1 MPGADAA
8 PCEPVGTSSA
18 KSWLR
23 PGLALLSASGLL
35 FSGCGNDPNPEPL
48 RQTRADGSPW
58 VVRYAGLSE
67 DPRSFDPQFMYDQMS
82 RRVLEA
88 VYDTLLEYHP
98 MKTDPYEVQAGLL
111 AEMPQKEV
119 SADGKTSYRC
129 QLKEVARF
137 HDDPCF
143 PGGKGRP
150 VVAEDVHYAFQRLCD
165 PKVESPFLST
175 LAEYLVGLQEAHDA
189 VPPGGKFDYA
199 QRLPGVEVLDRLSF
213 RLHLRKPYPQIIYW
227 LAMHCTTPVAREA
240 VEYYD
245 GQEHAGVR
253 RPDFHKF
260 HAVGTGPYRIQE
272 YKPRQRVRLERVE
285 GYATTTF
292 PTDGFPPEKAE
303 WLQQFAGRPL
313 PLCDEVHFAIIR
325 ENIPIFILTRQGYLD
340 GMAVNKDAFNAML
353 TPARE
358 LAPKYRERG
367 MFLEKD
373 VEPSTFWIS
382 FNMDDPVVGKNPQL
396 RQALSCASDAQTYSD
411 IFYSS
416 VAPVAEQLVP
426 PGLFGHDR
434 AWRNPYGYDLEKAKR
449 LMTGAGYPGG
459 RTPGGQPLELTL
471 DCAAVGS
478 EDRQRVEFVQRN
490 FERLGV
496 RVKVIENT
504 FAHLLSKQDTGDFQM
519 ADGTGWGADYP
530 DPENFFFLLYS
541 KNVPPAGKN
550 ISRFRNAEFDRLFEQ
565 MATMEN
571 TPERLAIVQ
580 QMNALV
586 AEECPQILSFHKAYY
601 SAVQPW
607 APRTHNNLM
616 LEGGMKYLTLDPAQ
630 RSRLRAEWNRRPL
643 WPLFTLGGLVA
654 VALGYAVRWNRR
666 LNA

>member
-1 MPGADAA
+1 MGFGIFLQA
-8 PCEPVGTSSA
+8 
-18 KSWLR
+18 
-23 PGLALLSASGLL
+23 
-35 FSGCGNDPNPEPL
+35 GCGNNPNPEPL
-48 RQTRADGSPW
+48 RTTRNDGSPW
-58 VVRYAGLSE
+58 LVRYGGLSE

-98 MKTDPYEVQAGLL
+98 MKTDPYEVRPALL
-111 AEMPQKEV
+111 AEMPLKEI
-119 SADGKTSYRC
+119 SADGKISYLC
-129 QLKEVARF
+129 KLKTVAKY

-143 PGGKGRP
+143 AGGKGRA

-165 PKVESPFLST
+165 PKVESPFLSN
-175 LAEYLVGLQEAHDA
+175 LAEYIVGMQDAHDA
-189 VPPGGKFDYA
+189 AEKNDGVFDYSA
-199 QRLPGVEVLDRLSF
+199 RLPGLEVLDAHTF
-213 RLHLRKPYPQIIYW
+213 RLHLTKPYPQIIYW

-245 GQEHAGVR
+245 GEEHDGEL

-260 HAVGTGPYRIQE
+260 YAVGTGPYRIRE
-272 YKPRQRVRLERVE
+272 YTPRQRVRLERVE

-303 WLQQFAGRPL
+303 WLQQFAGAPL
-313 PLCDEVHFAIIR
+313 PLTDEVHFSIIR

-373 VEPSTFWIS
+373 IDVSTFWIS
-382 FNMDDPVVGKNPQL
+382 FNMDDPLLGKNRKL
-396 RQALSCASDAQTYSD
+396 RQALSCAYDGQTYSD
-411 IFYSS
+411 IFYNS

-426 PGLFGHDR
+426 PGLFGYDR
-434 AWRNPYGYDLEKAKR
+434 HFENPYGYDLDKAKR
-449 LMTGAGYPGG
+449 LLAEAGYPGG
-459 RTPGGQPLELTL
+459 RDASGRVLELTM
-471 DCAAVGS
+471 DCAATGS
-478 EDRQRVEFVQRN
+478 EDRQRVEFVQRG
-490 FERLGV
+490 FERLGIK
-496 RVKVIENT
+496 VKIIENT
-504 FAHLLSKQDTGDFQM
+504 FAHLLRKEDTGDFQM

-550 ISRFRNAEFDRLFEQ
+550 ISRYRSPEFDRLFEQ

-571 TPERLAIVQ
+571 SPERLSIVKE
-580 QMNALV
+580 MNALV
-586 AEECPQILSFHKAYY
+586 AEDCPQILNFHKAFYT
-601 SAVQPW
+601 AVQPW

-616 LEGGMKYLTLDPAQ
+616 LEGGVKYVTVDPV
-630 RSRLRAEWNRRPL
+630 LRAQLQKEWNRKPL
-643 WPLFTLGGLVA
+643 WPIALLG
-654 VALGYAVRWNRR
+654 ALCAGAIGYAVHWNRR